1 MDNNFKI
8 YDILLKCK
16 YLSYSHT
23 TIAIKESLMSI
34 INNWNFQNKVVAI
47 TSDNTS
53 NMIKAMSYLPI
64 ITQILYTAHTLQL
77 IISKT
82 LAPAIVFVTQAKCLI
97 QFFQY
102 SKQLECLQAIQK
114 NLGYKNEVRII
125 QDVFT
130 R

>member
-64 ITQILYTAHTLQL
+64 ITQIPCIVHTLQL
-77 IISKT
+77 TVGKA
-82 LAPAIVFVTQAKCLI
+82 LMPAGSHL
-97 QFFQY
+97 
-102 SKQLECLQAIQK
+102 LL
-114 NLGYKNEVRII
+114 R
-125 QDVFT
+125 
-130 R
+130 